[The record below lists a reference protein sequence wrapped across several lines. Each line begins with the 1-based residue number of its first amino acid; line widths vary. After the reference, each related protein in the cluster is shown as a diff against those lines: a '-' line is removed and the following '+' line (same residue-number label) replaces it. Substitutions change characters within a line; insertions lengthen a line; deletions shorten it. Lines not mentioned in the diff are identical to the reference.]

1 MVASGDL
8 GDRRDAADELPDRHH
23 GLHFHLYS
31 SPTSGG
37 VRWRLLGGNNR
48 ELGRG
53 MLAYED
59 AESCRAGLV
68 QTLVQLSSLVP
79 AVTRVDHSH
88 WGWRLRAGTLD
99 VVGSGH
105 PFDRRPRCEE
115 ACARFVELAPRASVR
130 DALTV
135 MRYGSRSMRP
145 SVLRPSV
152 LDPVGGVDD
161 HRWPGVHIDGP
172 VPPPASVVLPVTT
185 RPALAETR
193 GATGADEEV
202 E

>member
-8 GDRRDAADELPDRHH
+8 TQPGENSDVARYH

-59 AESCRAGLV
+59 AEACRVGLAR
-68 QTLVQLSSLVP
+68 TLTELPTLVP
-79 AVTRVDHSH
+79 AVMRVDHSH
-88 WGWRLRAGTLD
+88 WGWRLRAGSLD

-115 ACARFVELAPRASVR
+115 ACARFVELAPHASVR
-130 DALTV
+130 DVLTV
-135 MRYGSRSMRP
+135 MPYGSRSMRP

-161 HRWPGVHIDGP
+161 HRWPGVHADAP
-172 VPPPASVVLPVTT
+172 VPPPVSVVLPVTG
-185 RPALAETR
+185 RPALVESRSGLA
-193 GATGADEEV
+193 GDEEV

>member
-1 MVASGDL
+1 MVDSADRQPTMGIADDLTQPGDVSDS
-8 GDRRDAADELPDRHH
+8 DRYH

-53 MLAYED
+53 LLAYEN
-59 AESCRAGLV
+59 AEACRAGLA
-68 QTLVQLSSLVP
+68 QTITDLPTLVP
-79 AVTRVDHSH
+79 AVMRVDHSH

-115 ACARFVELAPRASVR
+115 ACARFVELA
-130 DALTV
+130 
-135 MRYGSRSMRP
+135 
-145 SVLRPSV
+145 
-152 LDPVGGVDD
+152 
-161 HRWPGVHIDGP
+161 
-172 VPPPASVVLPVTT
+172 
-185 RPALAETR
+185 
-193 GATGADEEV
+193 
-202 E
+202 

>member
-1 MVASGDL
+1 MVASADL
-8 GDRRDAADELPDRHH
+8 GQPGDAADELPDRHH

-53 MLAYED
+53 MLAYPD
-59 AESCRAGLV
+59 AEACRAGLAK
-68 QTLVQLSSLVP
+68 TIAELDKLVA
-79 AVTRVDHSH
+79 AVMRVDHSH

-135 MRYGSRSMRP
+135 MPYGSRNMRP
-145 SVLRPSV
+145 SVLRPS
-152 LDPVGGVDD
+152 LLEPVGGVDD
-161 HRWPGVHIDGP
+161 HRWSHVHAEVLVPLPG
-172 VPPPASVVLPVTT
+172 SVVLPTSEV
-185 RPALAETR
+185 PSVAESR
-193 GATGADEEV
+193 RRADPEEGG

>member
-1 MVASGDL
+1 MVASADL
-8 GDRRDAADELPDRHH
+8 GGPGEAEDELPDRYH

-59 AESCRAGLV
+59 AEACRAGLGRTIV
-68 QTLVQLSSLVP
+68 DLPSLTG
-79 AVTRVDHSH
+79 AVMRVDHSH
-88 WGWRLRAGTLD
+88 WGWRLRAGALD

-115 ACARFVELAPRASVR
+115 ACARFVELAPYGEVR
-130 DALTV
+130 DSLTV
-135 MRYGSRSMRP
+135 MPNGTRSMRP
-145 SVLRPSV
+145 SVLRPS
-152 LDPVGGVDD
+152 LLGPVGGVDD
-161 HRWPGVHIDGP
+161 HRWPGVHADAP
-172 VPPPASVVLPVTT
+172 VLPPVSVVLPVVGTS
-185 RPALAETR
+185 ALVETR
-193 GATGADEEV
+193 AGLGPDEEDA
-202 E
+202 

>member
-1 MVASGDL
+1 MVASADL
-8 GDRRDAADELPDRHH
+8 GQPGDAADELPDRHH

-53 MLAYED
+53 MLAYPDVD
-59 AESCRAGLV
+59 ACRAGLARTV
-68 QTLVQLSSLVP
+68 AELASLVP
-79 AVTRVDHSH
+79 AVMRVDHSH
-88 WGWRLRAGTLD
+88 WGWRLRADAVD

-115 ACARFVELAPRASVR
+115 ACARFVELAPHASVR

-135 MRYGSRSMRP
+135 MPYGSRSMRP
-145 SVLRPSV
+145 SVVRPS
-152 LDPVGGVDD
+152 LLGPVGGVDD
-161 HRWPGVHIDGP
+161 HRWPTVHP
-172 VPPPASVVLPVTT
+172 EVLVPLPGSVVLPTSNGLPPIELHT
-185 RPALAETR
+185 S
-193 GATGADEEV
+193 ADSQEAQ
-202 E
+202 